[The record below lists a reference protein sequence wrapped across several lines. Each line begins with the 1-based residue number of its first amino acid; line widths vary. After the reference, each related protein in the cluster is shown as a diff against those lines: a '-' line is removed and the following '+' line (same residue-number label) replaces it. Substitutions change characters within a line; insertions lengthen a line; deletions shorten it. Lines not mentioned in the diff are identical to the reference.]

1 MEQAGVEEQV
11 GLDVDQHGHTL
22 ARVMAAHSHSVDAA
36 ECSTLLGL
44 HGSSSSSSGDGGR
57 GGAASFNILVAAD
70 KCGPRGSTALA
81 MVSAAGHRD
90 EVEALLDV
98 KCDPNLECCAF
109 DDKYMTEEKLVSS
122 PSLTFCCIL
131 RMRACYPRLHQ
142 HLQERCY
149 YCCVTVP
156 SKAAQ
161 RCFCNAA
168 RENRI
173 IVES

>member
-22 ARVMAAHSHSVDAA
+22 ARVMAAHNHSVDAA

-44 HGSSSSSSGDGGR
+44 HGSSSSSSSG

-122 PSLTFCCIL
+122 PSFLPFATFYGC
-131 RMRACYPRLHQ
+131 
-142 HLQERCY
+142 
-149 YCCVTVP
+149 
-156 SKAAQ
+156 
-161 RCFCNAA
+161 A
-168 RENRI
+168 RETPGCINTYKGAAITAVLQSRLRLLKGAFVTQRERI
-173 IVES
+173 A